1 MMIAGHSDPRMLLKI
16 YNNLEAQHVANKINS
31 KKI

>member
-1 MMIAGHSDPRMLLKI
+1 
-16 YNNLEAQHVANKINS
+16 LEAQHVANKINS